1 LARVTEEETLAEGI
15 RVRNPVRSAAVI
27 EAVQNTSGLFIVI
40 DEEDI
45 LPARLELAKQGFYV
59 EPTSAVILPAIRQV
73 VDKMPGPVVSILTGS
88 GLKYR
93 ENC

>member
-1 LARVTEEETLAEGI
+1 MSRVTEAETLAEGI
-15 RVRNPVRSAAVI
+15 RVCNPVRSAAVI
-27 EAVQNTSGLFIVI
+27 QAVQNTSGLFIVV

-45 LPARLELAKQGFYV
+45 LPARDELARQGMYV
-59 EPTSAVILPAIRQV
+59 EPTSGVIVPAFRQIV
-73 VDKMPGPVVSILTGS
+73 GKMPGPIVSILTGS